1 MLSDRRVTILCSG
14 FGLGFYIPG
23 LILDYQLNNREI
35 TTEVLV
41 FENYIVKDKK
51 AKINES
57 RQTYH
62 ANFKTALL
70 SARIPNDI
78 RSSLAIDQIA
88 DLIEQWKQEK
98 RQDFIVLSGHW
109 VYILDM
115 LRERVNYPINVHLL
129 YVDSD
134 RSPSWN
140 SLLKFNPDYVHHY
153 REIWLYDSKTQLINY
168 RINVAEEPIIPY
180 GERTDRFVIH
190 GGGWGMGT
198 YQGKIPE
205 LENHGIHLDIV
216 AYDLRETEGSNPNNR
231 YYMND
236 PSWNT
241 WDKGANGKHELPPFS
256 EIQRDVV
263 PEYTNKL
270 ENHKLYDV
278 LKGARGI
285 ISKPG
290 AGTLMDSLS
299 SATPIIILESFGKHE
314 QKNAELWLSYGL
326 GILYED
332 WKKGGYS
339 LDELETIHHRLV
351 QQKESCK
358 NYVEYF
364 MEETY
369 G

>member
-1 MLSDRRVTILCSG
+1 MSYRKVSILCSG

-23 LILDYQLNNREI
+23 LILEYQLNNREAA
-35 TTEVLV
+35 TEVFV
-41 FENYIVKDKK
+41 FENFIKKDKK
-51 AKINES
+51 DKINDS

-62 ANFKTALL
+62 ANFNMALL

-78 RSSLAIDQIA
+78 RNSLAIDQIA
-88 DLIEQWKQEK
+88 DLIEQWKLEK
-98 RQDFIVLSGHW
+98 QQDFIVLSGHW

-115 LRERVNYPINVHLL
+115 LREHVEYPLNVHLL

-134 RSPSWN
+134 RSPSWS
-140 SLLKFNPDYVHHY
+140 SLLKFNPDYVRHY

-168 RINVAEEPIIPY
+168 HINVTQEPIIPY
-180 GERTDRFVIH
+180 GERSDRFVIH

-205 LENHGIHLDIV
+205 LENQGIHLDIV
-216 AYDLRETEGSNPNNR
+216 AYDLRETEASNLNHR
-231 YYMND
+231 FYMND

-241 WDKGANGKHELPPFS
+241 WDKGADGKHQLPPFS
-256 EIQRDVV
+256 EIKPDTA
-263 PEYTNKL
+263 PEYTSKL
-270 ENHKLYDV
+270 ENHRLYDV

-299 SATPIIILESFGKHE
+299 SATPTIILEPFGKHE

-332 WKKGGYS
+332 WKNSGFA

-358 NYVEYF
+358 NYVDYF
-364 MEETY
+364 MEGTY